1 MWFLCC
7 LIKYELDKDVY
18 STKVTCAF
26 LLQEN
31 SFKPR
36 KSIIYYKLV
45 TRRSLLCVLRV
56 VNRAMPS
63 LHGGSL
69 QVTLTV
75 PLILL
80 KLLKIPGLKYNQES
94 WTMAHGPKTDKSVFK
109 SWEKFKIYFFTP
121 LAFFL
126 LKNLVSSNFDWIPL
140 I

>member
-1 MWFLCC
+1 MFIALKKKYFYCC
-7 LIKYELDKDVY
+7 Y

-36 KSIIYYKLV
+36 KSTIYYTLV
-45 TRRSLLCVLRV
+45 T
-56 VNRAMPS
+56 MPS

-94 WTMAHGPKTDKSVFK
+94 
-109 SWEKFKIYFFTP
+109 
-121 LAFFL
+121 
-126 LKNLVSSNFDWIPL
+126 
-140 I
+140 

>member
-7 LIKYELDKDVY
+7 LIKYELDKDVCSFEKKYFYCCY

-36 KSIIYYKLV
+36 KSTIYYTLV
-45 TRRSLLCVLRV
+45 T
-56 VNRAMPS
+56 MPS
-63 LHGGSL
+63 LHGGSF

-109 SWEKFKIYFFTP
+109 IWEKFKIYVFTP

-126 LKNLVSSNFDWIPL
+126 LKNLVSSNFVL
-140 I
+140 IESR